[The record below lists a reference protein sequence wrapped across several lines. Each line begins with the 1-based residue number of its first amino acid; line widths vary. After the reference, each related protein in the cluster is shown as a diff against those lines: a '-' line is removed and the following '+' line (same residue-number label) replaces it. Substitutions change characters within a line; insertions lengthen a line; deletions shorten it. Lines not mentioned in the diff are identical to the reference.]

1 MVILTTG
8 HLTAPRKDDDSR
20 DLFFASTECTLYF
33 DFILCTRT
41 FNGFCATCSHRLWN
55 GTRKN
60 PRFPAEK
67 PLVFLNSGSV
77 GTAIANEVSVI
88 LTSLS
93 ILFLDRWLGQTARGR
108 LEDKGSRSLEVST
121 GHAHR
126 QPAAPVPLCLRT
138 VPIRSSIE
146 TGFAR
151 RFAFCELLLGKVK
164 ASFVHRPSF

>member
-1 MVILTTG
+1 MVIWLPIVWKHPVKTMT
-8 HLTAPRKDDDSR
+8 R

-33 DFILCTRT
+33 DFILCTQT
-41 FNGFCATCSHRLWN
+41 FNGFWN

-60 PRFPAEK
+60 PRFPRREAFG
-67 PLVFLNSGSV
+67 FLNSGSV
-77 GTAIANEVSVI
+77 GSAIANEVSVI

-93 ILFLDRWLGQTARGR
+93 ILFLDRWLGQIARGR

-138 VPIRSSIE
+138 VPTRRRADPILNRNWFRSSL
-146 TGFAR
+146 
-151 RFAFCELLLGKVK
+151 CLLWIT
-164 ASFVHRPSF
+164 SRES

>member
-1 MVILTTG
+1 MTLTIFFS
-8 HLTAPRKDDDSR
+8 PRQNALSNLISYFLLEPSTDSM
-20 DLFFASTECTLYF
+20 LPIHAGYEMELVK
-33 DFILCTRT
+33 I
-41 FNGFCATCSHRLWN
+41 HV
-55 GTRKN
+55 
-60 PRFPAEK
+60 FPAEK

-93 ILFLDRWLGQTARGR
+93 ILFLDRWLGPTARGR

-138 VPIRSSIE
+138 VPTRRRADQILNRNWFRSSL
-146 TGFAR
+146 
-151 RFAFCELLLGKVK
+151 CLLWIT
-164 ASFVHRPSF
+164 SRES